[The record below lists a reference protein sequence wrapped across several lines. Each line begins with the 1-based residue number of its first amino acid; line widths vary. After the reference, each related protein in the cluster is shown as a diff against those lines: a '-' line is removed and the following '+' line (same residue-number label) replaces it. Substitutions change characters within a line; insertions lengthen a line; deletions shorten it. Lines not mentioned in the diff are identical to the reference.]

1 MGKWGIPPNKRI
13 KFQLVLA
20 TGSSRRIVFLTPSS
34 ETVTS
39 KQKNKTFT
47 LINLV
52 IPNNIL

>member
-52 IPNNIL
+52 IPNDIL